1 MFLFSSEGIMI
12 NKPHVMHGGYEYE
25 DDGGICFVG
34 KNENNTIPSDVDMV
48 LEGDS
53 ETYTCKLE
61 TYMFLF
67 FRIPDSVIVYLVRN
81 VRRPTTVFP

>member
-1 MFLFSSEGIMI
+1 MI
-12 NKPHVMHGGYEYE
+12 KKLHMVHGGQECE

-34 KNENNTIPSDVDMV
+34 KNENNMIPSDVDMI
-48 LEGDS
+48 LEGDL
-53 ETYTCKLE
+53 ETCTCKLE

-67 FRIPDSVIVYLVRN
+67 FHIPDSVIVYLVRN

>member
-1 MFLFSSEGIMI
+1 M
-12 NKPHVMHGGYEYE
+12 
-25 DDGGICFVG
+25 G
-34 KNENNTIPSDVDMV
+34 KNLKNTILSDVDMI
-48 LEGDS
+48 LEGDL